1 MSDGPNPSTLERIWQ
16 DILYERVRQENIHG
30 GSLTRAVIDDDY
42 GFALA
47 VLTEEVGEVAQAL
60 LAPLAS
66 DDGNVREELI
76 QVAAV
81 AVAWLQALEHGG
93 PGNG

>member
-1 MSDGPNPSTLERIWQ
+1 MSDTTPLAIVWQ
-16 DILYERVRQENIHG
+16 DILRERVRQENIHG

-60 LAPLAS
+60 IAPAPV
-66 DDGNVREELI
+66 DGNLRDELI

-81 AVAWLQALEHGG
+81 AVAWVQALDLVAAGG
-93 PGNG
+93 QS

>member
-1 MSDGPNPSTLERIWQ
+1 MSDTTPLAIVWQ
-16 DILYERVRQENIHG
+16 DILRERVRQENIHG

-47 VLTEEVGEVAQAL
+47 VLTEEVGEVAQSL
-60 LAPLAS
+60 IAPAPA
-66 DDGNVREELI
+66 DGNLRDELI

-81 AVAWLQALEHGG
+81 AVAWVQALDLVAAGG
-93 PGNG
+93 QS